1 MRNRL
6 VFSTLLGTF
15 LLTSVA
21 SAQSKTAIA
30 EDLYNKGKAAL
41 DLGQVSE
48 ACKKFGESQ
57 RLDPATGTLF
67 ALATCH
73 EKEGK
78 SASAW
83 GEFLEVAEL
92 YKKAGKTERET
103 AAREAATRLEKTL
116 IRITL
121 TMPDRPKGVEIKL
134 DGNSLSDG
142 ILGSAVPV
150 DPGDHTLIVSAPG
163 KKPWEHAFKIDKA
176 TANTKLD
183 IPALVDLPPEEKPA
197 GPQIIVQRVGNEDD
211 PGAARRTIGWLT
223 LGGGVVL
230 GGVAL
235 ALELGVALPKA
246 QSAIDAKDGKVPDK
260 PFEGPIADAIKGNDA
275 GLGSCDAAFAKA
287 AAADVTSTNGKNVR
301 ETCDRY
307 QSAKSLET
315 INIVMGVVGGVA
327 IVTGI
332 VLVATSFGGKPEAK
346 EKKANGVKLT
356 PLFGPTSLGLAGTF

>member
-6 VFSTLLGTF
+6 VFSTLLGTVLF
-15 LLTSVA
+15 ASAA

-30 EDLYNKGKAAL
+30 EDLYNKGKEAL
-41 DLGQVSE
+41 DLGRVSE

-57 RLDPATGTLF
+57 RVDPATGTLF

-103 AAREAATRLEKTL
+103 AAREAASRLEKTL
-116 IRITL
+116 IRLTL
-121 TMPDRPKGVEIKL
+121 TMPDRPKAVEIKL

-142 ILGSAVPV
+142 ILGSALPV
-150 DPGDHTLIVSAPG
+150 DPGEHTLIVSAPG

-183 IPALVDLPPEEKPA
+183 IPALADLPPEEKQ
-197 GPQIIVQRVGNEDD
+197 GPQVIVQNVGSEDD
-211 PGAARRTIGWLT
+211 PGAVRRTVGWLT

-230 GGVAL
+230 GGVAA
-235 ALELGVALPKA
+235 ALQFGVASPKA
-246 QSAIDAKDGKVPDK
+246 QSAIDEKNGTVTGVTFAGAI
-260 PFEGPIADAIKGNDA
+260 GNAIAANPS
-275 GLGSCDAAFAKA
+275 GLDSCDDEFASASDAQRDEQAA
-287 AAADVTSTNGKNVR
+287 VPVR
-301 ETCDRY
+301 KTCDKY
-307 QSAKSLET
+307 QSAKSLQT
-315 INIVMGVVGGVA
+315 LNIVMGVVGGVA
-327 IVTGI
+327 VVTGI
-332 VLVATSFGGKPEAK
+332 VLVVTSFGGKSQPK
-346 EKKANGVKLT
+346 EKKAGLQLT
-356 PLFGPTSLGLAGTF
+356 PLFGPTSVGLAGTF